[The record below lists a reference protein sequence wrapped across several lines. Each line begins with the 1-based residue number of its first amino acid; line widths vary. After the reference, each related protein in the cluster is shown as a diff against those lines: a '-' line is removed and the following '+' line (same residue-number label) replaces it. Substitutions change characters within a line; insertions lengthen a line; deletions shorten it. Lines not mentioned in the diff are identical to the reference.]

1 MNSIEK
7 LTVSA
12 SKSYLQRALAIS
24 ALSQG
29 VSVLNDVSWC
39 NDSIAAKN
47 IIENLGCKI
56 EENNR
61 ILLIN
66 QQNISFNNREFNANE
81 AGLSIRMFSPI
92 FALSSHEIN
101 FEGEGSLNTRPVQL
115 IADALIQLGV
125 IVESNNGLLPIKIK
139 GPIKSGL
146 INIDGSL
153 SSQLLTGL
161 LITLP
166 LLKGDSVINVHN
178 LKSIPYIDMT
188 IKIMEHFGV
197 KVKNINYK
205 TFKIKGNQKYQATTY
220 NIEGDWSGGA
230 FFLVCGAVKGSIEI
244 TNLSISSMQADKI
257 IINALK
263 LAGAKITIKKESLI
277 VEKNKLNAF
286 YFDATNCPDLFPPL
300 VCLAS
305 QCIGVTEIKG
315 ISRLIHKESDRADV
329 LKKEFIKM
337 GIYITLENDSMY
349 ITGDKPQSC
358 TIDSHNDHRIAMA
371 GGVMNLFCDGKINI
385 VNKEAINKSYPDFFK
400 QLLIFNR

>member
-7 LTVSA
+7 ITVSA
-12 SKSYLQRALAIS
+12 SKSYLQRALAIA
-24 ALSQG
+24 ALSEG
-29 VSVLNDVSWC
+29 ISVLNEVSWC

-66 QQNISFNNREFNANE
+66 QQNISFNYREFNANE

-92 FALSSHEIN
+92 FALSNHEIN
-101 FEGEGSLNTRPVQL
+101 FKGEGSLNNRPIQL
-115 IADALIQLGV
+115 IADALFQLGV
-125 IVESNNGLLPIKIK
+125 IIQSNNGLLPIKIK
-139 GPIKSGL
+139 GPIKSGV

-161 LITLP
+161 LIALP
-166 LLKGDSVINVHN
+166 LVKGDSVINVHN

-188 IKIMEHFGV
+188 VKIMEHFGV
-197 KVKNINYK
+197 KVDNIDYK

-230 FFLVCGAVKGSIEI
+230 FFLVYGAVKGAIEI
-244 TNLSISSMQADKI
+244 TNLSISSNQADKV

-263 LAGAKITIKKESLI
+263 LAGAKIIINKESLI
-277 VEKNKLNAF
+277 VEQNKLHAF

-305 QCIGVTEIKG
+305 QCKGITEIKG
-315 ISRLIHKESDRADV
+315 ISRLTHKESDRADV

-337 GIYITLENDSMY
+337 GIYITFKNDSMY
-349 ITGDKPQSC
+349 ITGNKPQPC

-371 GGVMNLFCDGKINI
+371 GGIMNLFCDGEIKIE
-385 VNKEAINKSYPDFFK
+385 NKEAINKSYPDFFE
-400 QLLIFNR
+400 QLRIFQ